1 MKHEG
6 LSCFFLFCGF
16 SSGNAL
22 RWAQRAD
29 WGAHPPSPPSGLLL
43 IPLGVSTSFDLP
55 MMELCASMQLV
66 TVSCLF
72 LVYVR
77 KACGCVNKPSP
88 LGPKPDTAGGGNW
101 QAERRKLKGAL
112 VRYSVSRRRW
122 HPEGMTDEVPFLRNL
137 PKKQSQLPAHCRQ
150 LA

>member
-1 MKHEG
+1 MME
-6 LSCFFLFCGF
+6 
-16 SSGNAL
+16 
-22 RWAQRAD
+22 
-29 WGAHPPSPPSGLLL
+29 
-43 IPLGVSTSFDLP
+43 LGVS
-55 MMELCASMQLV
+55 MQQV

-112 VRYSVSRRRW
+112 VRLFSFPEKVASRRDD
-122 HPEGMTDEVPFLRNL
+122 G
-137 PKKQSQLPAHCRQ
+137 
-150 LA
+150 